1 MFSNAKKYNKICYF
15 PLVTCSNTQNILII
29 KVIDDM
35 EKMRQIITN
44 PRSLQ
49 LFIAVDAAKLRQDA
63 YTLIHEK
70 FLPKEKKMEAIE
82 R

>member
-1 MFSNAKKYNKICYF
+1 MPKNTTKYATSLLL
-15 PLVTCSNTQNILII
+15 PCSNTPNIRII

-49 LFIAVDAAKLRQDA
+49 LFIAVDAAKLQQDA
-63 YTLIHEK
+63 YTLIHER
-70 FLPKEKKMEAIE
+70 FLPKEKKIEVIE